1 MKRRLCGALLLAAT
15 LVAGGRVAQAIEV
28 TYGDG
33 YVEKPNTRG
42 DDDFINLGYG
52 IDPIP
57 AKSPVVRFNEWRDFR
72 WKMRAQKMQRRQAE
86 QPQVAPQSKWEQIPA
101 GEQSAPSG
109 VEAKRPAQP
118 RPSSRRASQ
127 TRPAPRAF

>member
-1 MKRRLCGALLLAAT
+1 MKRRACGALLLAAA
-15 LVAGGRVAQAIEV
+15 LVAGGQVAQAIEV

-72 WKMRAQKMQRRQAE
+72 WKMRAQKMQRRQVE
-86 QPQVAPQSKWEQIPA
+86 QPQVMPQSTREQIPA
-101 GEQSAPSG
+101 GEQAAPAG
-109 VEAKRPAQP
+109 VEAKRQSQP
-118 RPSSRRASQ
+118 RPSSRRAAQ
-127 TRPAPRAF
+127 TKSAPRAF